1 MGTGRRMPS
10 ATLNNSGPGSAIG
23 QARKSHPPA
32 SFKIKGQGGIKGKD
46 NTSLKQ
52 RFQPRG
58 SHFPTSHPVLEH
70 PGPVGTPNA
79 ALCCRTASCSCLWEA
94 FPPFPPGSSSPKA
107 RGCPPQSRYQ
117 PFPRD
122 KSSLQQ
128 RKLPRENPLGL
139 SLGS

>member
-1 MGTGRRMPS
+1 MGTGCRMPS

-52 RFQPRG
+52 RFQHRG

-79 ALCCRTASCSCLWEA
+79 ALRCRTASCSCLWEV
-94 FPPFPPGSSSPKA
+94 FPPFPPCSSSPKA

-122 KSSLQQ
+122 K
-128 RKLPRENPLGL
+128 L
-139 SLGS
+139 SFSRGSCPGKTHQGFH